1 MTEIIFIENSNAK
14 KEGKLFKAGEVQRF
28 AKERAQEFIDL
39 GVAREVTQADKK
51 EVEKKEEKVAFQT
64 KEEKLQ

>member
-1 MTEIIFIENSNAK
+1 MTEIIFIENTNAK
-14 KEGKLFKAGEVQRF
+14 KEGKLFKAGEVQKF

-51 EVEKKEEKVAFQT
+51 EEKVAFQT